1 MKQKKLTQLERIKVL
16 ETTLAKLYMAMV
28 DLNMRITALDGGN
41 KDKED

>member
-16 ETTLAKLYMAMV
+16 ETTLTKLYMAMV